1 VRIVSL
7 RSYGKICGCID
18 VETTLGLGTGTG
30 VAGTTVVVACVVV
43 AEEFAEA
50 TGEMGTCMFGIT
62 ILRIRGVA
70 EITEVVEVVVEVE
83 AEETVEAAGT
93 TSTEAVGR
101 GATLVIKIGVSTVFF
116 TVVATAVSPADGST
130 SVILDTTGTPKRSVK
145 STGGGIPNSLS
156 LLIVVVYSLPVLI
169 ATVLTEL
176 VFAVVLV
183 TVFASC

>member
-1 VRIVSL
+1 MRIVSL
-7 RSYGKICGCID
+7 RSYGKIWGCID

-43 AEEFAEA
+43 AEEFAEV
-50 TGEMGTCMFGIT
+50 TGEMGTCMFGVT
-62 ILRIRGVA
+62 ILRIRGVV

-83 AEETVEAAGT
+83 AEETGEAAGT
-93 TSTEAVGR
+93 TSTEAVG
-101 GATLVIKIGVSTVFF
+101 GTTLVIKLGVSTVFF

-130 SVILDTTGTPKRSVK
+130 SVILDTTGAPKRSVK